1 MLGRLGQPVEHGHM
15 DIMRETLYFHHHVSW
30 HCYPDL
36 SKKCLAHL
44 WCHPHFVH
52 ASAAEGIFRVYLTCL
67 ITEFWQELLL
77 QRSWCVHI
85 LLDVHACQAKA
96 DLDRKISKMA
106 PQVHFFFVI
115 LQASWSLHVSKVFA
129 QHFVRWNARKQAF
142 TSQTTA
148 YDWKRAKC
156 KQKVN
161 TLIFSTV
168 TNLICIYQMHLL
180 SRFLCFHQEYI
191 FFSSFFLMQPM
202 PGLDSK

>member
-30 HCYPDL
+30 HCYSDL
-36 SKKCLAHL
+36 SKEYLAHL

-106 PQVHFFFVI
+106 PQVHFFFFI
-115 LQASWSLHVSKVFA
+115 LQASWSLHVQGGKANFAGSVFFEYLTYFWGWDH
-129 QHFVRWNARKQAF
+129 QTSYGHSVKPNRSDHTQNVQPSLNAA
-142 TSQTTA
+142 SVE
-148 YDWKRAKC
+148 AKIQIWVELWIWWYC
-156 KQKVN
+156 SL
-161 TLIFSTV
+161 TIE
-168 TNLICIYQMHLL
+168 NL
-180 SRFLCFHQEYI
+180 
-191 FFSSFFLMQPM
+191 
-202 PGLDSK
+202 